1 MAYRANALKITFK
14 REAGL
19 HTQDTR
25 DYVEAGCKDYRQ
37 GLQVRTMGYFDN
49 IDGVSANLESPA
61 EATLTTPETN
71 RRGRLFRAAYLSIFV
86 AGTILFPEH
95 TAGLTLG
102 FLLLDAGLWYPF
114 S

>member
-1 MAYRANALKITFK
+1 MKITFK
-14 REAGL
+14 REARL

-25 DYVEAGCKDYRQ
+25 DYVEAGWKDYRQ

-49 IDGVSANLESPA
+49 IDEVRANLESPA
-61 EATLTTPETN
+61 EAALTTPETN
-71 RRGRLFRAAYLSIFV
+71 RRGRLFRTAYLSIFG
-86 AGTILFPEH
+86 AGAILFPEH

-102 FLLLDAGLWYPF
+102 VLLLDAGLWYPF